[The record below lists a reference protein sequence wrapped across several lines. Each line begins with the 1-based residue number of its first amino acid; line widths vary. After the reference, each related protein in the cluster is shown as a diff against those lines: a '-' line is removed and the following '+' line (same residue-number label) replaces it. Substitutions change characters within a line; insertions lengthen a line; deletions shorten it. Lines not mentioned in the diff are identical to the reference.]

1 MDANLEFT
9 GHIVEVCYQTNRAIV
24 RFEGL
29 PPEIGADVLVV
40 EKDGKPPAG
49 LTEREQFLWR
59 LGYSAGRES
68 WDDQTH
74 E

>member
-9 GHIVEVCYQTNRAIV
+9 WRIVEVCYETSRAIV
-24 RFEGL
+24 RYEGL
-29 PPEIGADVLVV
+29 APEIGADVLVV

-49 LTEREQFLWR
+49 LTEREQFIWR